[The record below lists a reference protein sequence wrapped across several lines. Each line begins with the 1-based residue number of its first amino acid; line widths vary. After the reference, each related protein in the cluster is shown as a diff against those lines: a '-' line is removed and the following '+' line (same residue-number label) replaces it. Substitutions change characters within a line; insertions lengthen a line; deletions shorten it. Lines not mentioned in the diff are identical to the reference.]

1 MKDRIGASVNAASEA
16 RKHGLIYRWRASII
30 GALCENLPVQEL
42 TRIYNNVY
50 KTDVPAKEAASFAR
64 AWLPGAYGNQGWS
77 QGVEGASCCGS
88 SSVDGDTEPRQAHQL
103 ECVVRSS
110 MMWRR
115 YRLRQEDDFKRVREV
130 GRAYHHPWLILSVAP
145 GRWPHNRYG
154 FITPKRL
161 GKAVHR
167 NRLRRQL
174 REACRLL
181 QLQGQLRQGFDV
193 VVIGRPAGM
202 AQTFAALQTTLLT
215 LCAQAGLIMQKDD
228 TAC

>member
-1 MKDRIGASVNAASEA
+1 
-16 RKHGLIYRWRASII
+16 
-30 GALCENLPVQEL
+30 VQEL

-50 KTDVPAKEAASFAR
+50 KTDVPAEETASGAC
-64 AWLPGAYGNQGWS
+64 AWFSGAYGDQGWP
-77 QGVEGASCCGS
+77 QGAEGTSGS
-88 SSVDGDTEPRQAHQL
+88 RTSSAHGYPESREENQL
-103 ECVVRSS
+103 ECVVGSS
-110 MMWRR
+110 MMRR
-115 YRLRQEDDFKRVREV
+115 RFRLRQEDDFKRVREV

-174 REACRLL
+174 REALRL
-181 QLQGQLRQGFDV
+181 LQGQLRQGFDV
-193 VVIGRPAGM
+193 VVIGRPAGV
-202 AQTFAALQTTLLT
+202 AQSFKALQTALVT
-215 LCAQAGLIMQKDD
+215 LCTQAGLVMQKDD